1 MVAMSWKT
9 LAKAAGSDMLRRREE
24 RVTGGMVTAR
34 RRGRWREGEAEDASK
49 EEAGGAKGEGKA
61 RFTGRGGEGDLGG
74 GG

>member
-1 MVAMSWKT
+1 MENVGQSGWIRHVAATRGAGNWGNGDG
-9 LAKAAGSDMLRRREE
+9 AKRALEGRGS
-24 RVTGGMVTAR
+24 GGH
-34 RRGRWREGEAEDASK
+34 K